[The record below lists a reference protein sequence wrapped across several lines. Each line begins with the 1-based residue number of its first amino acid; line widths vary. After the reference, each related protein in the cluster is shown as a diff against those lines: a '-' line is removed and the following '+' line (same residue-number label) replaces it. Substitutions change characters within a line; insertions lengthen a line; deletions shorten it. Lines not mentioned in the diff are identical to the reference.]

1 MVSAVTRELLAARNL
16 GTLLHDPFA
25 NYVMQTLVTVA
36 SEEDIE
42 HLVAKVQPPPWA
54 PLYRRALRSCGRVCL
69 LIRTLMHAGAAAPR
83 VAAQYALRQ
92 AHPGEALQTMP
103 QAALAQ
109 VRIGTALV
117 TTALM

>member
-42 HLVAKVQPPPWA
+42 HLVAKVQPQPW
-54 PLYRRALRSCGRVCL
+54 V
-69 LIRTLMHAGAAAPR
+69 AAP
-83 VAAQYALRQ
+83 
-92 AHPGEALQTMP
+92 
-103 QAALAQ
+103 
-109 VRIGTALV
+109 
-117 TTALM
+117 